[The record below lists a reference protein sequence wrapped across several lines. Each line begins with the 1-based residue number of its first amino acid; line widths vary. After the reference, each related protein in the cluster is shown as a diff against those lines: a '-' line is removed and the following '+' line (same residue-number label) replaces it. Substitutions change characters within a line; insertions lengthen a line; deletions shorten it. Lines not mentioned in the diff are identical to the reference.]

1 MGLQIKDLE
10 TQEASEYILAP
21 LSFVPIKDTG
31 LYSHGHQA
39 SPHYPLSRQFFG
51 ACPGATFVPIAL
63 FCVLDGERESHLP
76 LHYPPSLGC
85 MLLNVPGLLG

>member
-10 TQEASEYILAP
+10 PQEASEYILAP

-51 ACPGATFVPIAL
+51 ACPGATFVPVAL

-76 LHYPPSLGC
+76 LHHPPSLSC
-85 MLLNVPGLLG
+85 MLLNAPGLRG